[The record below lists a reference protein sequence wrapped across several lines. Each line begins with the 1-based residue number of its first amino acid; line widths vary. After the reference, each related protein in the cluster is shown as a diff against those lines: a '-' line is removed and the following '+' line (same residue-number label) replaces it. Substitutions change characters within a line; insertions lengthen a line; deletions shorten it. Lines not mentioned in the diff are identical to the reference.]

1 MPELTQFMIFNGVP
15 KELIGLIL
23 MLPVVAT
30 LIAFSREII
39 GVKGF
44 GIYTSLIIAYAF
56 VGTGLTN
63 GVIIFALVLASGTLI
78 RLFIKHFRLLYL
90 PRMAIVLTGVAF
102 TIFLMFVAA
111 AFYRQTDFLKISL
124 FPIIIMIP
132 LVEKFIGAQIER
144 GPQTAITLTIETLVL
159 ASVSYFIITWGWF
172 TGLVLAW
179 PLALF
184 PIVIVIN
191 VLLGKWTGL
200 RLTELIRFRE
210 LIKYVELSN
219 KQ

>member
-1 MPELTQFMIFNGVP
+1 MILSGVP

-23 MLPVVAT
+23 MLPIVAT

-56 VGTGLTN
+56 VGTGLVN
-63 GVIIFALVLASGTLI
+63 GVIIFTLILVSGTLM
-78 RLFIKHFRLLYL
+78 RLFIKGPRLLYL
-90 PRMAIVLTGVAF
+90 PRMAIILSGVAF
-102 TIFLMFVAA
+102 TIFLMFIVA
-111 AFYRQTDFLKISL
+111 AFYRETSFLKISF
-124 FPIIIMIP
+124 FPIIIMIT
-132 LVEKFIGAQIER
+132 LVENFITAQIER
-144 GPQTAITLTIETLVL
+144 GPQTAITLTIETLIL
-159 ASVSYFIITWGWF
+159 ASISYLIMTWQWL

-179 PLALF
+179 PLAVF
-184 PIVIVIN
+184 PVVIIIN

-200 RLTELIRFRE
+200 RFTELIRFRE

-219 KQ
+219 KK

>member
-1 MPELTQFMIFNGVP
+1 MPELTQYMILSGVP

-23 MLPVVAT
+23 MLPIVAT

-56 VGTGLTN
+56 VGTGLAN
-63 GVIIFALVLASGTLI
+63 GVVIFALVLISGTLM
-78 RLFIKHFRLLYL
+78 RLFIRHFRLLYL
-90 PRMAIVLTGVAF
+90 PRMAVVLTGVAF
-102 TIFLMFVAA
+102 TIFLMFIVA
-111 AFYRQTDFLKISL
+111 AFYHQTEFLKISL

-144 GPQTAITLTIETLVL
+144 GSQAAITLTVETLVL
-159 ASVSYFIITWGWF
+159 ASLSYLIITWGWL
-172 TGLVLAW
+172 TGLILDW
-179 PLALF
+179 PLAVF
-184 PIVIVIN
+184 PAVLIFN

-200 RLTELIRFRE
+200 RLTELVRFRE

>member
-1 MPELTQFMIFNGVP
+1 MPELTQYMIVSGIP

-23 MLPVVAT
+23 MLPIVAT

-56 VGTGLTN
+56 VGTGLVN
-63 GVIIFALVLASGTLI
+63 GAIIFTLVLISGTFM
-78 RLFIKHFRLLYL
+78 RLFIRRFRLLYL

-102 TIFLMFVAA
+102 TLFFMFIVAGIW
-111 AFYRQTDFLKISL
+111 RQTDFLKISL

-144 GPQTAITLTIETLVL
+144 GPQTAITLTVETLVL
-159 ASVSYFIITWGWF
+159 ASLSFFIITWETL
-172 TGLVLAW
+172 TGFLLDW
-179 PLALF
+179 PLAIF
-184 PIVIVIN
+184 PVVLLIN

-200 RLTELIRFRE
+200 RLTEMVRFRE
-210 LIKYVELSN
+210 LIKYVESSH